1 MRHKNMKKIQYS
13 LLQISVLLIVS
24 CANDISTPKDSLPG
38 FESLKQK
45 EAANTTS
52 DGYVVEKK
60 KYTPIDVDRELSI
73 SQILAECD
81 RQIFSW
87 AQEMSKSRTEENQQV
102 IALAASAIGS
112 FAIRY
117 QQELEDMA
125 ISGEPRPQG
134 IASATLGF
142 LGDESVLPILLNN
155 VSSTEEV
162 VISKSLLGIGILAS
176 TETPIFPIAT
186 AVDLH
191 YANEEIAANAAFCLF
206 QLAFT
211 NIQDLDG
218 SMSAAIMK
226 LATHSNANI
235 RSQSLLSLG
244 LIKANQCLATITDAL
259 TADPSPDVRVAA
271 AWAMGKIG
279 ARSSTVALIN
289 ALNDPDVVT
298 AGAARASLALIHG
311 KDYGPDQKSW
321 RNAIR

>member
-1 MRHKNMKKIQYS
+1 MRLHNFRILKIS
-13 LLQISVLLIVS
+13 ALLTTMS
-24 CANDISTPKDSLPG
+24 CASDINAPQDSLPG
-38 FESLKQK
+38 FESLKQEQK
-45 EAANTTS
+45 KDTKTTS
-52 DGYVVEKK
+52 DGYVIEEKT
-60 KYTPIDVDRELSI
+60 YDPIDTERELSI

-87 AQEMSKSRTEENQQV
+87 AQEMSKSRTKENQQV
-102 IALAASAIGS
+102 VAITASAIGS

-117 QQELEDMA
+117 QQTLEDMA

-155 VSSTEEV
+155 VSSTEEI
-162 VISKSLLGIGILAS
+162 VISKALLGIGVLAS
-176 TETPIFPIAT
+176 PETSIAPIA
-186 AVDLH
+186 AAIELH
-191 YANEEIAANAAFCLF
+191 HTNEEVAANAAFCLF
-206 QLAFT
+206 QLSFT

-218 SMSAAIMK
+218 SMSTAILK
-226 LATHSNANI
+226 LATHSNAHI
-235 RSQSLLSLG
+235 RAQSVLSLG
-244 LIKANQCLATITDAL
+244 LIKANQCLPTITDAL
-259 TADPSPDVRVAA
+259 AGDPSPDVRVAA

-279 ARSSTVALIN
+279 AKSSTLALIN